1 MSARIFRSI
10 HVIVTIVW
18 AATAFLPQADAYVWQ
33 DEKGGSNVSVFG
45 LGMLRLNYAIVDGD
59 ADAFAESDNGFDE
72 GVDSYG
78 FASFTLNGTLFHQY
92 GLEGF
97 LRYDEED
104 DDDDDEAEAG
114 DALSFL
120 FKLFRDESY
129 VAFGDQSDMFTENYF
144 TRYVSPFRGLT
155 LHAESDYVNAT
166 TYGALAQ
173 GRVEKDEIRADG
185 TSGPY
190 DLEHPPVVSESEMI
204 VIEVRNRSNLNQT
217 IERAPQTRNEDYTI
231 DYDSGEIRFRDPVD
245 RETFHGDPLFIVV
258 TYRTEED
265 SSAFSMATGGANL
278 TVSPAE
284 WVSVGATY
292 LTEFAKDP
300 ALVDGMNNRQQIYGL
315 NGAFNIS
322 NVATIAVEYAVSQDH
337 QNPEN
342 TPDHAFEATA
352 DAQLSEAVEIHG
364 TFHRTE
370 RDFLTFANPDIN
382 PNEQEL
388 DVMGKYTFLATHAI
402 EIGYY
407 MFQDNIPQDA
417 AEPTLTTH
425 NPYIAYD
432 ATIREHT
439 QVYSRYEY
447 LQNRDDLTGKETD
460 DQTNIFL
467 IGAEHDFSNV
477 PAVKKLTVQAEY
489 ERDDFDD
496 FTNQE
501 ADTITHQAVA
511 RAETEPFRQTMFYA
525 QQRERWIQDKTR
537 DDYTERQDISEIGFD
552 VDASERFSLTSSY
565 EYRVDHDLLADAV
578 ISKEHTAILG
588 AEYQPF
594 ESFETYGKIEF
605 RRDTSYDDPAADVDG
620 NSSEGVT
627 VTGRVAYHPWKDLT
641 MRLTYELDQEKDVE
655 THSIETLEDETEF
668 RVNYAL
674 NQRRTRLVGSILM
687 ERDLLDAPPTP
698 EAKTRTMTYFLS
710 ASQQFNDSW
719 DALAAYKREQV
730 ELDAENCR
738 EDVLGEV
745 GWQMSRFIK
754 TALGYQYSIF
764 TDQYAPETDYITHSA
779 YIRLIGKL

>member
-1 MSARIFRSI
+1 MSARLSFISLFI
-10 HVIVTIVW
+10 IVTVIW
-18 AATAFLPQADAYVWQ
+18 TGIAFLPRADAYVWQ
-33 DEKGGSNVSVFG
+33 DEKSGSNVSVFG
-45 LGMLRLNYAIVDGD
+45 LGMLRLNYATVEGD
-59 ADAFAESDNGFDE
+59 AGAFAESDDGFDE
-72 GVDSYG
+72 GVDSHG

-97 LRYDEED
+97 LRYDE
-104 DDDDDEAEAG
+104 DDDDDEDEEG

-120 FKLFRDESY
+120 FKLFHDDSY
-129 VAFGDQSDMFTENYF
+129 VAFGDQANMFSENYF

-155 LHAESDYVNAT
+155 FHAESEYVNAT

-173 GRVEKDEIRADG
+173 GSVEKDEIRADG

-190 DLEHPPVVSESEMI
+190 DLEHPPVVPASEVI

-217 IERAPQTRNEDYTI
+217 IERTPQTRNEDYTI

-258 TYRTEED
+258 TYRTEEE

-300 ALVDGMNNRQQIYGL
+300 SLADGMKNRQQIYGL

-322 NVATIAVEYAVSQDH
+322 NVATIAVEYAASQDQQH
-337 QNPEN
+337 LEN
-342 TPDHAFEATA
+342 TPDRAFKATA

-364 TFHRTE
+364 AFHRTE
-370 RDFLTFANPDIN
+370 RDFLTFANPDVN

-388 DVMGKYTFLATHAI
+388 DVMGKYTFLATHAL

-407 MFQDNIPQDA
+407 MFQDNIPQDTA
-417 AEPTLTTH
+417 DPTLTTH

-447 LQNRDDLTGKETD
+447 LQNRDDLTGKKTD
-460 DQTNIFL
+460 DQTNMFL
-467 IGAEHDFSNV
+467 IGVEHDFSNV
-477 PAVKKLTVQAEY
+477 PAVKKLNVKAEY
-489 ERDDFDD
+489 ERDNFED

-501 ADTITHQAVA
+501 TDTITHQAVA
-511 RAETEPFRQTMFYA
+511 RAETEPFRQTVFYA
-525 QQRERWIQDKTR
+525 QQRERWIQDKTLN
-537 DDYTERQDISEIGFD
+537 DYTERQDISKIGVDFD
-552 VDASERFSLTSSY
+552 ALERLSLTSSY
-565 EYRVDHDLLADAV
+565 EYRVDRDLLADAV
-578 ISKEHTAILG
+578 ISKEHRLIFAT
-588 AEYQPF
+588 EYQPF

-605 RRDTSYDDPAADVDG
+605 RRDTSYDDPEADVDG

-627 VTGRVAYHPWKDLT
+627 VTGRIVYHPWKDLT
-641 MRLTYELDQEKDVE
+641 MRLTYDLDQEKDVDADR
-655 THSIETLEDETEF
+655 IETLEDEAEF

-698 EAKTRTMTYFLS
+698 EAKTRTMTYFFS
-710 ASQQFNDSW
+710 ASQQFNDDW
-719 DALAAYKREQV
+719 DALASYKREQV
-730 ELDAENCR
+730 DIDAENYR

-745 GWQMSRFIK
+745 GWKMSRFIK

-764 TDQYAPETDYITHSA
+764 RDRYAPETDYITHSVFL
-779 YIRLIGKL
+779 RLIGKL